1 MKSSKIFLVLLTLIM
16 GIGLV
21 VSLFNN
27 QDITYVYIFN
37 PKAQKI
43 DSWKPI
49 DSLDIS
55 SLQNKKQILDI
66 LGNPYIRITQTKKS
80 KIKDIKNEIIVY
92 NPEINSTNKGP
103 NALIFNLTN
112 DIVTKYRLDEFL
124 GVDETNIPMYFK

>member
-1 MKSSKIFLVLLTLIM
+1 MKSSKIFLVLLMFIM
-16 GIGLV
+16 GIGLA

-27 QDITYVYIFN
+27 QDITYVYVFN

-43 DSWKPI
+43 DSWEPI

-55 SLQNKKQILDI
+55 SLQNKEQILDI
-66 LGNPYIRITQTKKS
+66 LGKPYIRITQTKKS

-103 NALIFNLTN
+103 NALIFNLT
-112 DIVTKYRLDEFL
+112 DDFVTKYRLDEFL